1 MSIIAHNGINPF
13 IEFQNIQ
20 LFSCAVYFHFILS
33 MSSLRKEGYMK
44 KLGAKFK
51 TWKRRYFILKG
62 SSLSYYQ
69 QEGGKMIGT
78 IYLTPQC
85 TITMSLEKSNCIELK
100 TSDRTWFF
108 VPPDEMEL
116 NAWQGAIQEGIWL
129 DH

>member
-1 MSIIAHNGINPF
+1 MST
-13 IEFQNIQ
+13 
-20 LFSCAVYFHFILS
+20 
-33 MSSLRKEGYMK
+33 SSLHKEGYMK

-62 SSLSYYQ
+62 NSLSYYK
-69 QEGGKMIGT
+69 QEGGDLIKT

-85 TITMSLEKSNCIELK
+85 AITLSLEKNNCIELR
-100 TSDRTWFF
+100 TVDRTWFF